1 MHRLSVLL
9 GRPPGALADELLPGR
24 PIPVAAIQPPL
35 GLPSDLLRQRPDIQR
50 AERQL
55 AAAARRGVAAADLY
69 PKFSLLG
76 TVELASAAAGDF
88 FNSANVLWSIG
99 PLMTWPIFR
108 GGQIVATVEVRD
120 VL

>member
-1 MHRLSVLL
+1 M
-9 GRPPGALADELLPGR
+9 
-24 PIPVAAIQPPL
+24 
-35 GLPSDLLRQRPDIQR
+35 
-50 AERQL
+50 
-55 AAAARRGVAAADLY
+55 ADLY

-99 PLMTWPIFR
+99 PLMAWPIFR